1 MTSRGTSRRSA
12 AFEDNFDIKFSLAL
26 GNLSGEPRES
36 AGTRGL
42 KTDGAWP
49 SCWATHGQ
57 NGVRVLLG
65 AGNSSRHQP
74 QSRPGR
80 QNRSEEHTS
89 ELQSPDHTVCSLV
102 VEKTERKQ

>member
-26 GNLSGEPRES
+26 GNLSREPRES

-57 NGVRVLLG
+57 NGVRVLLS
-65 AGNSSRHQP
+65 AGHSIRHQP
-74 QSRPGR
+74 QSGPGKENKFAILHLHPPIR
-80 QNRSEEHTS
+80 IIRYEQVAVHVSIT
-89 ELQSPDHTVCSLV
+89 
-102 VEKTERKQ
+102 